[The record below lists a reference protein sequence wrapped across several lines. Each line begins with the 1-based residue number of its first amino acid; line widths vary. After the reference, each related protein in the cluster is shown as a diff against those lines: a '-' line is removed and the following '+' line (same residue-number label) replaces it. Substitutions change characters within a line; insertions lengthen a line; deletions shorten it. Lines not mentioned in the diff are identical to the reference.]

1 MTVAVTLVLLS
12 GFTHATWN
20 LFTKKSLDKNVFL
33 WWCQWFAIVVFLPW
47 VVMDLQRTD
56 IPAIGYAWLS
66 ATMVLHGLYVLMLA
80 KVYTLGD
87 LSQVYPIMRG
97 TSPLVV
103 PILGVLLLNESLT
116 ALGWLGVLCI
126 LAGILSISEIKRGRS
141 ASLKAPLFAVAVG
154 LCTSSYIVLDKVT
167 LAYVTPAVLN
177 IATNVGNL
185 IALTYAA
192 VSSGAIR
199 REWTVNW
206 KTILLGGVLAP
217 GSYLLFLFAM
227 ELAPVAQLAP
237 MREIGTVFGTLLG
250 IFLLREQQGKKRVA
264 SSILVTAGVVLLG
277 MYGAG

>member
-1 MTVAVTLVLLS
+1 L
-12 GFTHATWN
+12 
-20 LFTKKSLDKNVFL
+20 
-33 WWCQWFAIVVFLPW
+33 AIIVFLPW
-47 VVMDLQRTD
+47 VVVDLQRTD
-56 IPAIGYAWLS
+56 IPAIGYAWLA
-66 ATMVLHGLYVLMLA
+66 ATMVLHGVYVLMLA

-103 PILGVLLLNESLT
+103 PMLGVLLLNESLT
-116 ALGWLGVLCI
+116 AFGWLGVLCI
-126 LAGILSISEIKRGRS
+126 LAGILSISEIKRDRS

-185 IALTYAA
+185 LALTYAA

-199 REWTVNW
+199 REWTLNW
-206 KTILLGGVLAP
+206 KTIVLGGVLAP
-217 GSYLLFLFAM
+217 GSYLLFLFAL

-277 MYGAG
+277 MYGAE